1 MAGYENI
8 PLIREKEAD
17 VYAQLGRVTGQLIGQ
32 GVAGYMQKQ
41 AKLDK
46 EKEQLDLYNQNLWFD
61 IDRNENKDL
70 QKNLTDYRGKK
81 GKMFNDFSNEAS
93 SLLNGVG
100 EEGAQDYQMG
110 AKKARFLMK
119 TSKNLSQDLKDKYT
133 KIVNRYD
140 TFMSSS
146 LRTAGSIIGEAKEW
160 DNINVG
166 GDGQK
171 FTFKG
176 QGIDQLRNRMTYFAL
191 SGKAAP
197 SGVSYE
203 KDIYAG
209 ENGESMVRV
218 VTNYDMESET
228 FLNLPKSYQDKIRNN
243 GGKLVFDQNWEQWAD
258 DGLMSEIGQGLDLEK
273 TYENIDFKDKNSK
286 ITDQYQVTSRETEIS
301 NDKLTQT
308 DYENSLVNVPLMNSK
323 TQVLARAKAK
333 TMISGNVEE
342 LSNYIGYTLRQ
353 GGQDFKLSGDKKYD
367 IDGDGK
373 ADYTIDEMKANNTFE
388 NWVTRLTQDS
398 FVENALAP
406 DGYIQSVATEEQ
418 AEKINSMNT
427 DDQFNV
433 DGVVAG
439 KTLIWT
445 KKTQGGTRQNKQSKD
460 VNRNTWTTE
469 ITNRNDRNLKLFQDA
484 DNKKPVES
492 PRGDRRITYSETT
505 GTWTAQV
512 KAGVGGVYV
521 PDAQIKPSK
530 NVNDFD
536 GFLGL
541 RKPKIKN

>member
-46 EKEQLDLYNQNLWFD
+46 EKEKLDLYNQNLWFD